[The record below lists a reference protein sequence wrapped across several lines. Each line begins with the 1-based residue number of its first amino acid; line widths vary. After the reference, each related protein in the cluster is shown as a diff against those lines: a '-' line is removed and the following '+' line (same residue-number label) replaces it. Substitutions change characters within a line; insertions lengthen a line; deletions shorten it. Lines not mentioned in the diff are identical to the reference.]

1 MLLLTVNIS
10 HVNQCR
16 RTGLYSVHSIL
27 DLHLQTAG
35 AEFGRQPEMTF
46 TNGHQKLVERSLI
59 KWSLCL
65 GEPEQLSLLL
75 LEGAQQAKRKTWSHM
90 RFCVM
95 PIRFH
100 MMPMVIERGR
110 SSKQACGWTTR
121 GFFNTRLLDQ

>member
-35 AEFGRQPEMTF
+35 AEFARQPEMTF
-46 TNGHQKLVERSLI
+46 TNGHQKLVERTLI

-65 GEPEQLSLLL
+65 VEPEQLSLLL
-75 LEGAQQAKRKTWSHM
+75 LEGAQQAKRKTWSY
-90 RFCVM
+90 
-95 PIRFH
+95 IRFYV
-100 MMPMVIERGR
+100 MPMVIERGR
-110 SSKQACGWTTR
+110 SSKQVCGWTTR